1 MLVGKL
7 TEQQKNDLVG
17 KLVQPDWYF
26 YPVLSYGTVPA
37 EWVIS
42 TQEIDCSIYYENEW
56 IKNLPLIEF
65 VPKPEEPENYFTQ
78 FFSGNSQN

>member
-1 MLVGKL
+1 MLVGQL

-17 KLVQPDWYF
+17 QLVQPDWYF
-26 YPVLSYGTVPA
+26 NPVLSYGTIPA

-42 TQEIDCSIYYENEW
+42 TQEMDSTIYPQNQW
-56 IKNLPLIEF
+56 VKNLPLIEF
-65 VPKPEEPENYFTQ
+65 VPKPKESENYYTQ